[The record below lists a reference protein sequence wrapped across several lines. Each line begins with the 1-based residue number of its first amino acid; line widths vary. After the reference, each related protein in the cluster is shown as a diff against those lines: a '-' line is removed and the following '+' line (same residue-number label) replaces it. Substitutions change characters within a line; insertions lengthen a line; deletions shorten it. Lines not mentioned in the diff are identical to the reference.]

1 MGNSNPRGSGFS
13 EFSAEWFPRNQLPT
27 FYLQPETEACLT
39 SFCWCGQCPPHSRCM
54 VALDSVE
61 HELRIPGS
69 WWEEEKVC
77 SKAQKAQRLQ
87 MWKGETALVAHPLGR
102 QGN

>member
-1 MGNSNPRGSGFS
+1 
-13 EFSAEWFPRNQLPT
+13 
-27 FYLQPETEACLT
+27 
-39 SFCWCGQCPPHSRCM
+39 M